1 MFLIFDTETTG
12 LPKKWSAPLSDFNNW
27 PRAIQVAWQVHDIE
41 GKCISNQSYVVHPDG
56 FSIPYDSEK
65 IHGISTQLA
74 KKIGVEIKFVL
85 EKFND
90 DLKKSDYICGHNL
103 NFDEKILGCEYL
115 RLNGNNPLQD
125 FPKIDTC
132 TEETAGICMLPGGR
146 GRKFK
151 LPTLMEL
158 YMHLFGEKFESAHNA
173 SVDVEATALCL
184 FKLLKDQKVH
194 PKSLSDKIEINQKLI
209 EIDLVNVKVKDIEHV
224 NLFEE
229 SKILK
234 QNLDTKNNEPVSKTD
249 KINQEFKF
257 GHLHSY
263 TQFSILQSTSKISDL
278 LKFAIEF
285 SHDAIAITDKSNL
298 MGAFHFIKT
307 LKNYNEN
314 LNENQN
320 YIKPIVGCELNVCDD
335 HLDKSNRDDGY
346 QTIFL
351 AKNKNGFRNLSK
363 LSSKANIDGFYYVPR
378 IDKELLKKYSDDLIV
393 LSGGLGGEIS
403 SKILNQGE
411 ERAEESLQWWKN
423 TFGENFYLEIQRHNQ
438 ENEDYV
444 IPILKEFGVKY
455 GIKLIATNNTFYTSQ
470 SEANAHDIL
479 LCVRDGEKQSVP
491 IGKGR
496 GFRYGL
502 PNKEYWYKSKDD
514 MFNLFS
520 DIPESLVNISEII
533 DKIDP
538 YELAREV
545 LLPDFIVPKEF
556 IQKNDFDNQ
565 KGQNLFL
572 RHLTLEGAKG
582 KYGKINKE
590 LQERIDFEL
599 SVISK
604 TGYPGYFLIVQDFIN
619 AARNMNVSVGP
630 GRGSAAGSVV
640 AYSLGITAIDPIKY
654 NLLFERFLNPDRVSL
669 PDIDIDFDD
678 EGRNKVIEYVVD
690 KYGSKQVAQIITYG
704 RMAAKSSI
712 RDTGRVLDL
721 SLSEVD
727 RLSKLVPN
735 MKLNDIF
742 SMKEVELK
750 SELRTDEFSRVN
762 ELKKL
767 YNSKDLSSQILKQ
780 ATMLEGS
787 LRNTGIHACGVI
799 ITPSDISE
807 FVPITKAKDS
817 DFYVTQFDNSV
828 VEDAGLLKMDFLGL
842 KTLTIIKDTV
852 KLIKYKYNIQLIPE
866 EFPLNDNKTY
876 ELFQRGETVGV
887 FQYESLGMQKY
898 LKDLKPSEFNDLIAM
913 NALYR
918 PGPLE
923 YIPSFISRKHGTEPI
938 VYDIPEMEEILKET
952 YGITVYQEQVMS
964 LSQKISGFSKGDADL
979 LRKAMGKKIFSLIEK
994 LKPKFMT
1001 GGQEN
1006 GYSIEILEKIWKDW
1020 EAFAS
1025 YAFNKS
1031 HSTCYALIGYQT
1043 AFLKANY
1050 PSEYM
1055 AAVLSNNMNDIKQV
1069 TFFMEECKR
1078 MGIEVLGPDIN
1089 ESYYKFNVN
1098 ENKAIRFGMGAIKG
1112 VGRGAVKTI
1121 VENRKDGN
1129 YTDIFDFVK
1138 RIDLRLANKKTFE
1151 NLVLAGGFDSF
1162 NNKRAQYFNIDNDGQ
1177 TFLEKTIKIGAKY
1190 QETLNSSQ
1198 ISLFDDGTIESSSDL
1213 IIPDC
1218 EEWINLERLKR
1229 EREVVGIYISAHPL
1243 DDYTREINNFTSS
1256 GVSSLNNLNRLI
1268 NRDLYIGG
1276 IINEVEHLQSKT
1288 GNGFAVFSFEDFSDQ
1303 YQFRIFGEDY
1313 LKYKHFLEE
1322 NKILRLRIAVREG
1335 WVNRDTGRVGDPRI
1349 QFLNMELL
1357 DGIINSSS
1365 KKITLKIDS
1374 IAFKEDQVE
1383 KLKKTL
1389 LKHKGSKPVYF
1400 DIHDSKNEFKLN
1412 MISEENKVSIT
1423 KDLLVSLENDE
1434 FAYKLN

>member
-1 MFLIFDTETTG
+1 M
-12 LPKKWSAPLSDFNNW
+12 
-27 PRAIQVAWQVHDIE
+27 
-41 GKCISNQSYVVHPDG
+41 
-56 FSIPYDSEK
+56 
-65 IHGISTQLA
+65 
-74 KKIGVEIKFVL
+74 
-85 EKFND
+85 
-90 DLKKSDYICGHNL
+90 
-103 NFDEKILGCEYL
+103 
-115 RLNGNNPLQD
+115 
-125 FPKIDTC
+125 
-132 TEETAGICMLPGGR
+132 
-146 GRKFK
+146 
-151 LPTLMEL
+151 
-158 YMHLFGEKFESAHNA
+158 
-173 SVDVEATALCL
+173 
-184 FKLLKDQKVH
+184 
-194 PKSLSDKIEINQKLI
+194 
-209 EIDLVNVKVKDIEHV
+209 
-224 NLFEE
+224 
-229 SKILK
+229 
-234 QNLDTKNNEPVSKTD
+234 
-249 KINQEFKF
+249 
-257 GHLHSY
+257 
-263 TQFSILQSTSKISDL
+263 
-278 LKFAIEF
+278 
-285 SHDAIAITDKSNL
+285 AITDKSNL

-314 LNENQN
+314 LKDGQK
-320 YIKPIVGCELNVCDD
+320 YIKPIVGCELNVCEN

-346 QTIFL
+346 QMIFL
-351 AKNKNGFRNLSK
+351 AKNKNGFRNISK
-363 LSSKANIDGFYYVPR
+363 LSSIANIDGFYYLPR
-378 IDKELLKKYSDDLIV
+378 IDKNVLSKYSEDIIV
-393 LSGGLGGEIS
+393 LSGGLRGEIA

-411 ERAEESLQWWKN
+411 EKAEESLSWWKD
-423 TFGENFYLEIQRHNQ
+423 TFGSDFYLEIQRHKQ

-444 IPILKEFGVKY
+444 LPIIKEFSSKY
-455 GIKLIATNNTFYTSQ
+455 EIKLIATNNTFYTTQ

-491 IGKGR
+491 IGRGR

-502 PNKEYWYKSKDD
+502 PNEEYWYKSKDE

-520 DIPESLVNISEII
+520 DIPESIYNISDII
-533 DKIDP
+533 DKVEPFD
-538 YELAREV
+538 LAREV
-545 LLPDFIVPKEF
+545 LLPDFKVPEKF

-572 RHLTLEGAKG
+572 RHLTLEGVKL
-582 KYGKINKE
+582 KYKEVDSE

-599 SVISK
+599 DVISK

-619 AARNMNVSVGP
+619 AAREMGVSVGP

-640 AYSLGITAIDPIKY
+640 AYALGITSIDPIKY

-690 KYGSKQVAQIITYG
+690 KYGSQQVAQIITYG

-727 RLSKLVPN
+727 RISKLVPN
-735 MKLNDIF
+735 MKLGEIF
-742 SMKEVELK
+742 SKNEVYLK
-750 SELRTDEFSRVN
+750 SELRTDEFSRVS

-767 YNSKDLSSQILKQ
+767 YNSTDLSAQTLKQ
-780 ATMLEGS
+780 ASMLEGS

-852 KLIKYKYNIQLIPE
+852 KLIKYKHDIQLDPE
-866 EFPLNDNKTY
+866 KFQLDDKKTY
-876 ELFQRGETVGV
+876 ELFQKGETVGI
-887 FQYESLGMQKY
+887 FQYESPGMQKY
-898 LKDLKPSEFNDLIAM
+898 LKELKPSDFNDLIAM

-923 YIPSFISRKHGTEPI
+923 YIPSFIARKHGSEPI
-938 VYDIPEMEEILKET
+938 AYDLPEMEEFLKET
-952 YGITVYQEQVMS
+952 YGITVYQEQVML
-964 LSQKISGFSKGDADL
+964 LSQKIADFSKGEADL

-1006 GYSIEILEKIWKDW
+1006 GYSVEILEKIWKDW

-1031 HSTCYALIGYQT
+1031 HSTCYAFIGYQT
-1043 AFLKANY
+1043 AYLKANY

-1069 TFFMEECKR
+1069 SFFMEECKR
-1078 MGIEVLGPDIN
+1078 MGIRVLGPDIN

-1098 ENKAIRFGMGAIKG
+1098 EDKAIRFGMGAIKG
-1112 VGRGAVKTI
+1112 VGKGAVETI

-1129 YTDIFDFVK
+1129 YKDIYDFAK

-1162 NNKRAQYFNIDNDGQ
+1162 KNKRAQYFNIDNDGL
-1177 TFLEKTIKIGAKY
+1177 TFLEKTVKYGAKY
-1190 QETLNSSQ
+1190 QESINSSQ
-1198 ISLFDDGTIESSSDL
+1198 ISLFGEGAIDNTSEL
-1213 IIPDC
+1213 KMPDC
-1218 EEWINLERLKR
+1218 EEWINLERLKK

-1243 DDYTREINNFTSS
+1243 DDYLREINNFTST
-1256 GVSSLNNLNRLI
+1256 GLSSLS
-1268 NRDLYIGG
+1268 DLKRIVNKDFYVGG
-1276 IINEVEHLQSKT
+1276 IINEVEHLVSKT
-1288 GNGFAVFSFEDFSDQ
+1288 GNGFGVFSFEDFNDQ
-1303 YQFRIFGEDY
+1303 YKFRIFGEDY
-1313 LKYKHFLEE
+1313 LKYKHLLEE
-1322 NKILRLRIAVREG
+1322 NKILRLRIAIKEG
-1335 WVNRDTGRVGDPRI
+1335 WVNRETGRAGDPRI

-1357 DGIINSSS
+1357 DGIIDSSS
-1365 KKITLKIDS
+1365 KKITFIVDS
-1374 IAFKEDQVE
+1374 SNFNENEVK
-1383 KLKKTL
+1383 KLKNTL
-1389 LKHKGSKPVYF
+1389 SKHKGSKPVYF
-1400 DIHDSKNEFKLN
+1400 DIHDSKNKFKLN
-1412 MISEENKVSIT
+1412 MISEQAKVSIT
-1423 KDLLVSLENDE
+1423 KELLVSLEQDE
-1434 FAYKLN
+1434 FRYKLN